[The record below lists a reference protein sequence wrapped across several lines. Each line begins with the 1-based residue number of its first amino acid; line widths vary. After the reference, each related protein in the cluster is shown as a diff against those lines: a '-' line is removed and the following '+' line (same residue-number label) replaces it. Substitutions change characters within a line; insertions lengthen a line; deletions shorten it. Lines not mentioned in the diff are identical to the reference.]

1 MYEWKWSRMTSS
13 AWLFFSSVEWYGPV
27 YIHGATL
34 YRIGSP
40 GEDAVMLESQ
50 SWTQRCLKKL
60 SRVFPISVIIR
71 SFIISGLMCYYLIRG
86 LVASTS
92 WRLSPVS
99 RLAERLRTFK
109 FLIAA
114 SSAGMRPLNIKQRRT
129 RVKIFWPGLLNRML
143 QILIC
148 TVWCFMPRVHC
159 IELETILV
167 RLVRNWSTSW

>member
-1 MYEWKWSRMTSS
+1 MYEWKWSRMMSS
-13 AWLFFSSVEWYGPV
+13 AWFYFSSVEWYGPV
-27 YIHGATL
+27 YIHGAML
-34 YRIGSP
+34 LRNGSP
-40 GEDAVMLESQ
+40 GDDAVVLESQ
-50 SWTQRCLKKL
+50 SWTQRCFKKL
-60 SRVFPISVIIR
+60 SRVFLISVIVR
-71 SFIISGLMCYYLIRG
+71 SFIISGLICYNFIWSLP
-86 LVASTS
+86 ASSS
-92 WRLSPVS
+92 WGLSPVS